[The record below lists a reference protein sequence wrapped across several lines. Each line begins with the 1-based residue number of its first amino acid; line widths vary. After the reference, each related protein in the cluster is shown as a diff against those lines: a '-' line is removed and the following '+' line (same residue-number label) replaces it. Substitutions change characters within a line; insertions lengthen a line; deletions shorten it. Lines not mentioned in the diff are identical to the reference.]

1 MRESRSSE
9 YARFAA
15 LLPELAAVVLRRE
28 NNPRRMASAGM
39 RLGGLLAWG
48 VEQARYSAE
57 LTSPEITEACRAE
70 PFKPVSPVSGADFT
84 VDAAEVQQHSAAI
97 ARFKVVGQ
105 SSEPLELLVSRPA
118 VKKAITADG
127 MIAHKIIRL
136 IHNQPRRM
144 SATDLSS
151 LFSMVALM
159 AAGEADLSEE
169 ADGLRLGTGLN
180 RLNAPRI
187 VMRGDHFLLETAL
200 EGCRAEDLPATR
212 RESAYRGAVLN
223 WARMLLEDGILHTF
237 LRRDQ
242 IRFHVD
248 SIGVTRWA
256 GTYRP
261 GPAVQAFV
269 PSLAQAAFGHSAA
282 DRARQRSQLLGL
294 LAHGLGITGSLEDLA
309 DLCLA
314 LISQGS
320 PLEVGRP
327 LMPGLFI
334 RQQQEAAPDRVG
346 LARLL
351 RQLVWF
357 RDLGL
362 ASGIADLALP
372 WRELAHEVG
381 SGL

>member
-1 MRESRSSE
+1 MHESRSSE

-28 NNPRRMASAGM
+28 NSPRRMASAGM

-70 PFKPVSPVSGADFT
+70 PFRLIPPVSAADFT
-84 VDAAEVQQHSAAI
+84 VDTAEGQQDSAAM
-97 ARFKVVGQ
+97 ARFKGIGP
-105 SSEPLELLVSRPA
+105 SSEPLELLVSHPA
-118 VKKAITADG
+118 AKKTITADG
-127 MIAHKIIRL
+127 MIAHKLVRI
-136 IHNQPRRM
+136 IHNHPRRM
-144 SATDLSS
+144 SATDLSG
-151 LFSMVALM
+151 LFRMVAMM
-159 AAGEADLSEE
+159 AAGEADLSAE
-169 ADGLRLGTGLN
+169 AEGLQAGTGSKWLK
-180 RLNAPRI
+180 APR
-187 VMRGDHFLLETAL
+187 VVLRGDHFLLQTAL
-200 EGCRAEDLPATR
+200 AGCRAEDLPATR
-212 RESAYRGAVLN
+212 REPAYQLAVLN
-223 WARMLLEDGILHTF
+223 WARMLQEDGILHTF

-242 IRFHVD
+242 IRFDGD

-256 GTYRP
+256 GTYQP
-261 GPAVQAFV
+261 GPAVQALV
-269 PSLAQAAFGHSAA
+269 PALVLAAFGPGAA
-282 DRARQRSQLLGL
+282 ERAGQRSRLLGL

-314 LISQGS
+314 LISHGG
-320 PLEVGRP
+320 PLQVGRP

-334 RQQQEAAPDRVG
+334 RQEQETAPDRMG
-346 LARLL
+346 LTRLL

-362 ASGIADLALP
+362 ASGVTDLARP
-372 WRELAHEVG
+372 WRELAHEAG